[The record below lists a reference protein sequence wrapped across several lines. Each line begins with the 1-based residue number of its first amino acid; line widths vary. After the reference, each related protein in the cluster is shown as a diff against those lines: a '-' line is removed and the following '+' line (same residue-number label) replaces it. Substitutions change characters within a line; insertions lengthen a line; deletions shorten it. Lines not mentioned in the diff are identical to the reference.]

1 MGDLLKRLIPRSFSA
16 QCGYAM
22 VLGIL
27 LGIGFGPRIAFLKP
41 VGDILSRA
49 AMLLVLPSS
58 SS

>member
-1 MGDLLKRLIPRSFSA
+1 
-16 QCGYAM
+16 M

-27 LGIGFGPRIAFLKP
+27 LGIGFGPLIAFLKP